1 MDFPNLFFDLN
12 VSSLACVYVYAHR
25 QIVNKCFFKE
35 LLVVEMEIWGVEPVA
50 FSASQESL
58 LNQHSELTFLQLIL
72 RAT

>member
-1 MDFPNLFFDLN
+1 ML
-12 VSSLACVYVYAHR
+12 
-25 QIVNKCFFKE
+25 FKE